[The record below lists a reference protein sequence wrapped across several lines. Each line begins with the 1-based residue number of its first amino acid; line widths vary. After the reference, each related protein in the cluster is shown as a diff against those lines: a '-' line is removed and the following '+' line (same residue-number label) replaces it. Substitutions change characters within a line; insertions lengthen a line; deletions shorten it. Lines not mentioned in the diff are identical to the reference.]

1 MAPERYKAVTQ
12 KPSVPPFFSSPP
24 FLCPTDHSITL
35 SSFGSLLDELPDW
48 LPEARFSTLRLDA
61 GRHDFSD
68 GALPEPRVPRARGAR
83 PVAHRHRHARWPPRG
98 KKIRRR

>member
-12 KPSVPPFFSSPP
+12 SRASPPSSPHHLP
-24 FLCPTDHSITL
+24 MPDRPLHTL

-61 GRHDFSD
+61 GRHDFSP
-68 GALPEPRVPRARGAR
+68 ALPPIVFALRLHAHMGDGVRGD
-83 PVAHRHRHARWPPRG
+83 HYEYT
-98 KKIRRR
+98 